1 MKIPVTRLTVTDTS
15 PSCWNKKHP
24 SIDSIQPSGH
34 NPAGEEVVVPVV
46 VVVVVVVVGPVVV
59 VSVVVVVV
67 VVIPA
72 SGGRGEH
79 SSVRS

>member
-1 MKIPVTRLTVTDTS
+1 MKIPVTRLTVTVTS

-46 VVVVVVVVGPVVV
+46 VVVVGPVVV

>member
-1 MKIPVTRLTVTDTS
+1 MKIPVTRLTVTVTS

-34 NPAGEEVVVPVV
+34 NPVGEEVVVPVV
-46 VVVVVVVVGPVVV
+46 VVVVGPVVV
-59 VSVVVVVV
+59 VSVVVVVVVV